1 MTEST
6 PIDPSDLT
14 PVPGQE
20 TLRVPSG
27 LPSPPAEG
35 TVRLDSGAMA
45 EALATG
51 PAPDQT
57 LQLKTGPLPPPPPH
71 ESVSVAPS
79 PYATH
84 EMPPAVPRSRKG
96 LWLGLIA
103 AVLVAGGLG
112 TLALLRPDL
121 LGLGGSEADAPV
133 ESETLPQADA
143 AGTPDLPAPIPEVEV
158 PPALRSYHEKALK
171 GDANA
176 MAVLGTMYYNGLNVP
191 MDRAEGLKWLRRAAD
206 QGNAAAKKQLSQM
219 EGR

>member
-20 TLRVPSG
+20 TLRVPAG
-27 LPSPPAEG
+27 PPPPPAEG
-35 TVRLDSGAMA
+35 TVRLDPDALA

-57 LQLKTGPLPPPPPH
+57 LQLKTGPVPPPPPA
-71 ESVSVAPS
+71 SIPVDPS

-84 EMPPAVPRSRKG
+84 EMPPATPRSRKG

-103 AVLVAGGLG
+103 TAAVIGGLG
-112 TLALLRPDL
+112 TLAFLRPDL
-121 LGLGGSEADAPV
+121 LGLGGSAVEASTPAEMP
-133 ESETLPQADA
+133 SQADA
-143 AGTPDLPAPIPEVEV
+143 VEPSDLPAPPVEVEV

-191 MDRAEGLKWLRRAAD
+191 ANRPEGLKWLRRAAD
-206 QGNAAAKKQLSQM
+206 QGNAAARKQLAEL

>member
-1 MTEST
+1 MTDST

-20 TLRVPSG
+20 PLRVPSG
-27 LPSPPAEG
+27 PPSPPAEG
-35 TVRLDSGAMA
+35 TVRLDPGALA

-57 LQLKTGPLPPPPPH
+57 LQLRTGPVPPPPP
-71 ESVSVAPS
+71 ESVPVAPS

-84 EMPPAVPRSRKG
+84 EMPPAAPRSRKG
-96 LWLGLIA
+96 LWLGLAA
-103 AVLVAGGLG
+103 AVVVAGGLG
-112 TLALLRPDL
+112 GLALLRPDL
-121 LGLGGSEADAPV
+121 LGLGGPAVEGPAPDEAP
-133 ESETLPQADA
+133 PQTS
-143 AGTPDLPAPIPEVEV
+143 AGTAPEIPAPPPEAEV

-191 MDRAEGLKWLRRAAD
+191 VDRAEGLKWLRRAAD
-206 QGNAAAKKQLSQM
+206 GGNAAAKKQLAQL